1 MKDLMEKSPLASK
14 KFIAYL
20 KAEITWKLVIL
31 ATLALSA
38 YVIYVGAE
46 VPVAVSL
53 SYIAFQ
59 VTIVLTAGFLEVS
72 YIGKQG
78 DLDKFVRLAQI
89 TAGGPDSD
97 AAESTDELE

>member
-1 MKDLMEKSPLASK
+1 MEKSPRASK
-14 KFIAYL
+14 KFVAYL
-20 KAEITWKLVIL
+20 KAEVTWKLVIL
-31 ATLALSA
+31 ATLLLSA
-38 YVIYVGAE
+38 YAVYVEAAI
-46 VPVAVSL
+46 PVAVSL

-89 TAGGPDSD
+89 AAGSGGEGPPESEEPAD
-97 AAESTDELE
+97 AS